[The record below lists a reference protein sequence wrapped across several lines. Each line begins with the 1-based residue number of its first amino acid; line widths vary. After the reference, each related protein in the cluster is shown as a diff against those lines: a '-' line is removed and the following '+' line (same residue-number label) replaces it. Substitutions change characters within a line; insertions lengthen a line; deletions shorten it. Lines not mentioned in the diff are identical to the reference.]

1 MSTYTKLVADIK
13 DFMEDDGSE
22 FSDAV
27 DTFID
32 LAELKLSRDLAV
44 PAFRKRQTGTLT
56 SSDPFLTLPTD
67 LVTLEYFQLNNS
79 NVRTSLLL
87 KSDEFMQEFW
97 PNRTSTGTPKY
108 YAYFDN
114 STIYVAPTPSANTP
128 VEISYRRRLD
138 ALSSS
143 NTSNWLTTDAYDAL
157 LYACL
162 IEASHYNRN
171 DKLLQYHS
179 GLYQKAV
186 QDVNKEGVNRRS
198 LDNFYMKT
206 EGENG

>member
-1 MSTYTKLVADIK
+1 MSTYTKLVAAIK

-143 NTSNWLTTDAYDAL
+143 NTCIWLTTDAYDAL

-206 EGENG
+206 EG

>member
-87 KSDEFMQEFW
+87 KSDEFMQEFFGFF
-97 PNRTSTGTPKY
+97 S
-108 YAYFDN
+108 
-114 STIYVAPTPSANTP
+114 
-128 VEISYRRRLD
+128 E
-138 ALSSS
+138 
-143 NTSNWLTTDAYDAL
+143 
-157 LYACL
+157 
-162 IEASHYNRN
+162 
-171 DKLLQYHS
+171 
-179 GLYQKAV
+179 
-186 QDVNKEGVNRRS
+186 
-198 LDNFYMKT
+198 
-206 EGENG
+206 

>member
-143 NTSNWLTTDAYDAL
+143 NTSNWLTTDA
-157 LYACL
+157 
-162 IEASHYNRN
+162 
-171 DKLLQYHS
+171 
-179 GLYQKAV
+179 
-186 QDVNKEGVNRRS
+186 
-198 LDNFYMKT
+198 
-206 EGENG
+206 

>member
-1 MSTYTKLVADIK
+1 MALDTYANLKTEIANYLNRTDLT
-13 DFMEDDGSE
+13 SYL
-22 FSDAV
+22 

-206 EGENG
+206 EG

>member
-143 NTSNWLTTDAYDAL
+143 NTSNCLTTDAYDAL

-206 EGENG
+206 EG

>member
-1 MSTYTKLVADIK
+1 MTTYATLVADIK
-13 DFMEDDGSE
+13 DYMEDDGTE

-27 DTFID
+27 DGFID
-32 LAELKLSRDLAV
+32 VAELKLSRDLAV
-44 PAFRKRQTGTLT
+44 PAFRKRQTSSLT
-56 SSDPFLTLPTD
+56 QSDPFLTLPTD
-67 LVTLEYFQLNNS
+67 LITLEYLQTVSS
-79 NVRTSLLL
+79 NVRTNLLL
-87 KSDEFMQEFW
+87 KSDEFMQEYW

-128 VEISYRRRLD
+128 VEISYRRRLP

-143 NTSNWLTTDAYDAL
+143 ATSNWLSTDAYDAP

-162 IEASHYNRN
+162 IEASTYNRN
-171 DKLLQYHS
+171 DKTLGYYTQ
-179 GLYQKAV
+179 LYQKAV

-198 LDNFYMKT
+198 YDNFYMKT
-206 EGENG
+206 EG